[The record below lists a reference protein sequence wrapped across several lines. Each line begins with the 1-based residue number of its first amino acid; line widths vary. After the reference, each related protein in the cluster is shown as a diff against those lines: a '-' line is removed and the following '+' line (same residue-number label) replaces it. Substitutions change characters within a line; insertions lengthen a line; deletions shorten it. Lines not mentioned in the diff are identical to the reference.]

1 LERHGG
7 ELAKPPKRAVWGYSA
22 YVRDPAGHLWKIAS
36 AHLLPAVRRARAA
49 GAVRPKE
56 VPITLGVADMA
67 RAKAFYRDGLGLP
80 VKKDY
85 RKFVMFS
92 GDEGASDIGVYKREA
107 LAADAAVPPA
117 GDGFPGFSLAHLVDS
132 RNRVDALLQRAQ
144 EAGGRLVRPAAG
156 ANGAYSGA
164 FADPDGNVWKVAVR
178 G

>member
-1 LERHGG
+1 
-7 ELAKPPKRAVWGYSA
+7 
-22 YVRDPAGHLWKIAS
+22 
-36 AHLLPAVRRARAA
+36 
-49 GAVRPKE
+49 VRPKE

-132 RNRVDALLQRAQ
+132 RSQVDALLQRAQ